1 MFSSFANTSRLVGT
15 VFARSVT
22 SGAAAAASASSRNF
36 LACVPSNCTGGND
49 QLWSPS
55 SRAWNIKYFAER
67 TLSSS
72 AAVRAKQP
80 SRIGAAGGSVMV
92 AGRRT
97 GKQLAQKGLTAMP
110 EVDLEAM
117 PRINL
122 NMLTNV
128 PGATK
133 QKIRVGRGRGSKKG
147 KTSGRGHKGGQTPIW
162 RLLPKRGKPAGV
174 RYQYVALN
182 LDTLTEAIESGKLDP
197 KYPINMRH
205 LWKCGAISMS
215 YKKLARD
222 NWGVKLLSRGAETFD
237 IPVQIEVAKASR
249 AAIAAIESVGG
260 QITCRYY
267 NKLGLK
273 ALLHPEKFSAIP
285 RVPLPIPRVRE
296 WYEHPEN
303 RGVLATDPTLRS
315 VQQAADYDAAHRA

>member
-1 MFSSFANTSRLVGT
+1 MVSPQCMCLVLQIPSLFA
-15 VFARSVT
+15 VT
-22 SGAAAAASASSRNF
+22 SSG
-36 LACVPSNCTGGND
+36 TG
-49 QLWSPS
+49 QH
-55 SRAWNIKYFAER
+55 
-67 TLSSS
+67 
-72 AAVRAKQP
+72 
-80 SRIGAAGGSVMV
+80 
-92 AGRRT
+92 
-97 GKQLAQKGLTAMP
+97 
-110 EVDLEAM
+110 
-117 PRINL
+117 
-122 NMLTNV
+122 
-128 PGATK
+128 
-133 QKIRVGRGRGSKKG
+133 
-147 KTSGRGHKGGQTPIW
+147 GHLPFWFQGGQTPIW